1 MRWILE
7 DEEDTQGLIRALK
20 ETCTPHAR
28 VEIRPFTHELIGRG
42 LANIPNGE
50 RVFVRGP
57 FGLPEACAA
66 RGWDPVVWT
75 GPELS
80 EISVQQAFGAHYLNA
95 DGWSSTLRSLTP
107 SLLETKFG
115 GHEKIF
121 IKPAEDTKTFSGQ
134 LVRIGSL
141 EDWANSMIQSGYA
154 SPELVDEAVF
164 VSAPQ
169 QLGCEWRAFVV
180 DGHVVTASC
189 YKQYG
194 RVMPE
199 VWLPDGLPE
208 FLETCVNLYDPLP
221 GYALDVTQVE
231 DGSFRV
237 LEMNTLNHAGLYACD
252 PLAIVKAVN
261 AVLDRPDLSPA
272 P

>member
-20 ETCTPHAR
+20 ETCTPHAC

-42 LANIPNGE
+42 LTDVQNGE

-80 EISVQQAFGAHYLNA
+80 EISVQKAFGQDYLNA
-95 DGWSSTLRSLTP
+95 DGFSCTLSDITP
-107 SLLETKFG
+107 AFLRAEFRG
-115 GHEKIF
+115 QERVF

-134 LVRIGSL
+134 LVGIDGFWP
-141 EDWANSMIQSGYA
+141 WAERMIRTGYA
-154 SPELVDEAVF
+154 SPELMNETVF

-169 QLGCEWRAFVV
+169 VLGCEWRAFVI

-194 RVMPE
+194 RVLPE
-199 VWLPDGLPE
+199 VWIPAGLLE
-208 FLETCVNLYDPLP
+208 FLEACVALYDPLP

-231 DGSFRV
+231 DGSFKV

-252 PLAIVKAVN
+252 PVKIVKSVN
-261 AVLDRPDLSPA
+261 AVLDGSA
-272 P
+272 PSA